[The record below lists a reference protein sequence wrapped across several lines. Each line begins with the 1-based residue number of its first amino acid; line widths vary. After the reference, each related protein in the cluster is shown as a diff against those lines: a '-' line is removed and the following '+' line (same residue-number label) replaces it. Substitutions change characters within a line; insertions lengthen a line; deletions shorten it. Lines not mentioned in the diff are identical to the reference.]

1 MYRDHDTLED
11 IRLAA
16 EQAIAYCNEVSK
28 QRFRTS
34 SLHQDATIRQ
44 LEIVGEAVKRLSEG
58 LKARNKKIQW
68 RRFAGIRNLLIHEYD
83 SIDVDKVWQVVKRDL
98 PKLLNQLQSIVLK

>member
-1 MYRDHDTLED
+1 MFHDHDTLED

-16 EQAIAYCNEVSK
+16 EQAIAYCSEVSK

-34 SLHQDATIRQ
+34 PLYQDATIRQ
-44 LEIVGEAVKRLSEG
+44 LEIVGEAVKRLSDE
-58 LKARNKKIQW
+58 LKARNNKIQW

-98 PKLLNQLQSIVLK
+98 PKLLNQLKQVSI